1 MYVCICNKV
10 TDKQIH
16 QAVEEGVCSM
26 QGLTEELNVAS
37 CCGKCKSCARKEMR
51 KAMKRTTVNVGLNV
65 TVPVFAGA
73 PA

>member
-16 QAVEEGVCSM
+16 QAVENGVNSM
-26 QGLTEELNVAS
+26 QALSEELKVAT
-37 CCGKCKSCARKEMR
+37 CCGKCKGCARKEMR
-51 KAMKRTTVNVGLNV
+51 KAMKISSANVGINV
-65 TVPVFAGA
+65 AIPAFAGA